1 MAVKKYKNVKKVPF
15 LSFLKNSGAITKDPI
30 GHHRVFYEKY
40 GDTFTILQL
49 KNPVVLSREVEVAQ
63 HILKKNHKNY
73 HKSPYQSKNLSEYIG
88 NGLLTANGA
97 YWLKQRRLIQPAFH
111 RERLERLLTIIAETV
126 EKQLTVLPSNKTLEV
141 LPLMSAL
148 AFDVVAKSL
157 FQVTTIDQKMEELKQ
172 IIAEIQEFIV
182 TEIRQPHKRWWF
194 RLNGSKGH
202 HMQLVQKSRS
212 VIQSL
217 LDERRESQSKGKKH
231 DDLLQM
237 LLDAKYED
245 GEGMSDTTLI
255 DEIIILFVAGHET
268 TANALTFALHLL
280 ATHPEALQQVKE
292 EAAVVKVSTDD
303 LMERMAQ
310 YKYTRACIEEA
321 MRLYPPAWIT
331 DRVALADDEVAGYKI
346 KKGTT
351 IGVSFY
357 EIHRNPEFWTTPNE
371 FQPKRFLEENRKE
384 SSGHYF
390 PFGAGPRFCIG
401 NNFALYEMIMT
412 IAQIAS
418 QFELQDHTETLTLKP
433 LITLKP
439 EGVKMRFSPF

>member
-1 MAVKKYKNVKKVPF
+1 MTAYKKIKKVPF
-15 LSFLKNSGAITKDPI
+15 LSFIKNSGTITKDPI
-30 GHHRVFYEKY
+30 GHHQLFYKKY

-49 KNPVVLSREVEVAQ
+49 KNPVVLSREVAVAQ

-111 RERLERLLTIIAETV
+111 RERLERLLAIIAQTV
-126 EKQLTVLPSNKTLEV
+126 EKQLADLPRNKTVEV
-141 LPLMSAL
+141 LPLMSTL

-157 FQVTTIDQKMEELKQ
+157 FQVATIDEKMEELKH

-194 RLNGSKGH
+194 WLNGSKGR
-202 HMQLVQKSRS
+202 HMQLVKKSRNIVLS
-212 VIQSL
+212 LIQ
-217 LDERRESQSKGKKH
+217 ERRKSEVSATHH

-237 LLDAKYED
+237 LLEARYED
-245 GEGMSDTTLI
+245 GTQMDDETLI

-268 TANALTFALHLL
+268 TANALTFALRLL
-280 ATHPEALQQVKE
+280 ANHPEAVVQIRE
-292 EAAVVKVSTDD
+292 EATAAMTGTED
-303 LMERMAQ
+303 LMARMSQ
-310 YKYTRACIEEA
+310 YKYTRACVEEA

-331 DRVALADDEVAGYKI
+331 DRVALEDDEIAGYKI

-351 IGVSFY
+351 VGVSFY
-357 EIHRNPEFWTTPNE
+357 EIHRNPSLWE
-371 FQPKRFLEENRKE
+371 QPEAFRPERFLEENRKE
-384 SSGHYF
+384 ISGHYF

-401 NNFALYEMIMT
+401 NNFALYEMIMA
-412 IAQIAS
+412 IAQIAT
-418 QFELQDHTETLTLKP
+418 QFELQDHTKAMTLKP

-439 EGVKMRFSPF
+439 EGVKMTFVDL